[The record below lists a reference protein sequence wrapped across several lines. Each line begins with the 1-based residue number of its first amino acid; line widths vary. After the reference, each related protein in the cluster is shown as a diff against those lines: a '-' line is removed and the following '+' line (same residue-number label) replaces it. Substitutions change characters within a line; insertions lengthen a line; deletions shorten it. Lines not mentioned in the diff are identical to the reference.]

1 MSVPLPQRQSDQ
13 ERERTGLLRYA
24 SMGFEL
30 AATIVGLT
38 LMGVWF
44 DYHFK
49 TSPTGVLI
57 GAALGVTGGLY
68 NFIRAALRLTTE
80 RGGPP
85 PPNREKRSD
94 DDLTGQ

>member
-1 MSVPLPQRQSDQ
+1 MSVPLPQRQSDP

-30 AATIVGLT
+30 AAAIVGLT

-68 NFIRAALRLTTE
+68 NFIRAALRLSSE

-94 DDLTGQ
+94 DDFTGQ